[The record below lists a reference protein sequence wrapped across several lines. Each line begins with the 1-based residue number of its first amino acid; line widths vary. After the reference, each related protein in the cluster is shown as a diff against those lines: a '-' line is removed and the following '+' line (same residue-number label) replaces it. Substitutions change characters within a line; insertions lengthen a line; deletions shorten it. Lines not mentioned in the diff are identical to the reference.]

1 MQAIEYKMS
10 KAHEVT
16 AWIDLNIIDKPW
28 GQSLTKEFDDK
39 KAKYLIESMPV
50 PNTIT
55 WSISNIANNINE
67 EFVSQLLLLMTYEQ
81 FFQFVSVCNR
91 NKNNISDLFQ
101 TINDKYKS
109 KKSITIVIIGASSS
123 LNLNKLLTRSSLIK
137 SNDLDNIYV
146 QLQLQHNSIIKYAE
160 KEHDLA
166 ILILSFTKAITVA
179 PEKRLKNLS
188 PFSFHVDTMKQ
199 YKAIRIDI
207 DQTNKTLELLWKQI
221 LQQFSHMG
229 IEQAQAIVNQYGT
242 IQALVQ
248 AYNKCQTENEAKLLL
263 ADIQVRR
270 GAGILTTTRKIGPQM
285 SEKIWKLFT
294 STNGSDLL

>member
-1 MQAIEYKMS
+1 
-10 KAHEVT
+10 
-16 AWIDLNIIDKPW
+16 
-28 GQSLTKEFDDK
+28 
-39 KAKYLIESMPV
+39 
-50 PNTIT
+50 
-55 WSISNIANNINE
+55 
-67 EFVSQLLLLMTYEQ
+67 
-81 FFQFVSVCNR
+81 